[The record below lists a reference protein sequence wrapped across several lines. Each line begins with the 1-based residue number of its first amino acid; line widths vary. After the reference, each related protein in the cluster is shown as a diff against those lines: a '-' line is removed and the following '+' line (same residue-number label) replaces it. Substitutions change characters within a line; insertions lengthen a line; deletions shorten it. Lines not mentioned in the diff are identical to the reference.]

1 MMMMKTMINKNNN
14 ETPHSIPYHYIM
26 LYRKTRMYGNVII
39 FTSYANELSDSCL
52 NNMYILAFSTTL
64 LVHMCVSA
72 KHTAQRDEPMKE

>member
-1 MMMMKTMINKNNN
+1 
-14 ETPHSIPYHYIM
+14 
-26 LYRKTRMYGNVII
+26 MYGNVII